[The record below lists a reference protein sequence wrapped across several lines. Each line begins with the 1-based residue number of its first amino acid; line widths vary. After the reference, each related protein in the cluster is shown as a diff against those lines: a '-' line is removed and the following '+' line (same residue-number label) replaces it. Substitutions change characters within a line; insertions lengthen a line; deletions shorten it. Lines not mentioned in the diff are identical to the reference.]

1 MTDSPNPYQPPE
13 DSRSDNAAHVPPVDV
28 DFPHGLL
35 SPLWIALGGAT
46 IEVALVNA
54 PQLIGNQ
61 FGSLVLL
68 LMLFVWSTS
77 FAWIARMLPGTE
89 AERSNRGF
97 VSVLLSFPALIM
109 YVPVCGF
116 VATTTGSD
124 LLYSMSPLSMSLG
137 TVVAFVSIVF
147 LFALRVRHV
156 VRVSHRKQ

>member
-1 MTDSPNPYQPPE
+1 MTDTPNPYEPP
-13 DSRSDNAAHVPPVDV
+13 SDGPPDQSDPVVPADV

-46 IEVALVNA
+46 IEVALINA
-54 PQLIGNQ
+54 PQFIGNQ
-61 FGSLVLL
+61 YGSLVLL
-68 LMLFVWSTS
+68 LMLFVWSLS

-89 AERSNRGF
+89 AERSNRAF
-97 VSVLLSFPALIM
+97 VSVLLSFPAVIL

-116 VATTTGSD
+116 VATATGSD